1 MVKYNR
7 RHVYL
12 VAIFLFLKYN
22 WCFKNKDVRSL
33 ITCLKTL
40 AFIKTSFLWKEFE
53 GIMPLEITVDTKRK
67 RGNETL
73 YLEKDGCFKK
83 RLKKYLNFQ
92 NRSPF
97 LI

>member
-1 MVKYNR
+1 MP
-7 RHVYL
+7 
-12 VAIFLFLKYN
+12 
-22 WCFKNKDVRSL
+22 KN
-33 ITCLKTL
+33 TG
-40 AFIKTSFLWKEFE
+40 FIKTFFFWKEFE

-67 RGNETL
+67 KVMKLSTL
-73 YLEKDGCFKK
+73 RKMDELQK